1 LNTSEQF
8 LPNEVGA
15 RSFLPH
21 GCGCNWG
28 QHLKLPAASPSTVDS
43 SYTGFQLNVDW
54 MANETGR
61 MNDQPYS
68 VRHLVRGVCH
78 WLCQCFHDPQGTGR
92 ASGTHQNRP
101 DRTQVDLVF
110 RDDPMRTIAIMN
122 QKGGVGKTTTS
133 VNLAAALSR
142 AGQRVCV
149 LDLDP
154 QGHASFHLGIEAGPE
169 TATIYDV
176 FSDEATIDD
185 VRQLVADNLSVVPS
199 NIDLA
204 AVEVELAG
212 VQQREFLL
220 RNALQPWE
228 EQSRFDYVIM
238 DCPPSL
244 GILTINALSAAKEVL
259 IPLQPHF
266 FALQGLSKLF
276 ETTALVNRRLNRD
289 LKVTGVALCL
299 YESGT
304 RLAVDV
310 TEDLRYFLKES
321 DSDTPWASTQIF
333 RTKIRRNIKLAESP
347 SFGQSIFDYAP
358 KCPGAMDYTGL
369 AEEVLAQAAAGG
381 KTSDGMAAAA

>member
-1 LNTSEQF
+1 M
-8 LPNEVGA
+8 
-15 RSFLPH
+15 
-21 GCGCNWG
+21 
-28 QHLKLPAASPSTVDS
+28 D
-43 SYTGFQLNVDW
+43 
-54 MANETGR
+54 
-61 MNDQPYS
+61 
-68 VRHLVRGVCH
+68 
-78 WLCQCFHDPQGTGR
+78 
-92 ASGTHQNRP
+92 ASGWAMNREA
-101 DRTQVDLVF
+101 DLVF
-110 RDDPMRTIAIMN
+110 TDDPMRTIAVMN

-133 VNLAAALSR
+133 VNLAAALAR
-142 AGQRVCV
+142 AGQRVCL

-154 QGHASFHLGIEAGPE
+154 QGHASFHLGLEAGQE
-169 TATIYDV
+169 TGTIYDV
-176 FSDEATIDD
+176 FSDEATLDD

-220 RNALQPWE
+220 RNVLQPWE
-228 EQSRFDYVIM
+228 EQSRFDYVVM

-244 GILTINALSAAKEVL
+244 GVLTINALSAVKEVL

-276 ETTALVNRRLNRD
+276 ETTALVSRRLNRK

-304 RLAVDV
+304 RLAADV
-310 TEDLRYFLKES
+310 TEDLRYFLEES
-321 DSDTPWASTQIF
+321 DSDTPWANTQIF

-358 KCPGAMDYTGL
+358 RCPGAIDYSGL
-369 AEEVLAQAAAGG
+369 AEEVLAQAATGG
-381 KTSDGMAAAA
+381 TKRDDLATAA